1 MQFVITEEFNE
12 GEVFFYFLA
21 ACAEPGI
28 GGGGK
33 RTLSAQFG
41 RLERS
46 SCLWLNW
53 TNISVRG
60 QRICWEYPM
69 SAWVSFPRLD
79 FFTIF
84 TFSSLFP
91 QYVKEVLCFAL
102 AKSIFGCGA
111 ERCSRLPWAALG
123 SSRGAGV
130 RFLPEAAAGEA
141 AGCSLQ
147 LQIFNLCCLGIG
159 IKSSTILLLIPESFQ
174 LAQN

>member
-1 MQFVITEEFNE
+1 
-12 GEVFFYFLA
+12 
-21 ACAEPGI
+21 
-28 GGGGK
+28 
-33 RTLSAQFG
+33 
-41 RLERS
+41 
-46 SCLWLNW
+46 
-53 TNISVRG
+53 
-60 QRICWEYPM
+60 M

-130 RFLPEAAAGEA
+130 RFPPEAAAA
-141 AGCSLQ
+141 AAASRSSSGVLTPAANLQ
-147 LQIFNLCCLGIG
+147 FVLFGNRDQVLCY
-159 IKSSTILLLIPESFQ
+159 SSTCTRALPIDAELERESGSSLYFKYTRVFPICAE
-174 LAQN
+174 LERVHERDLGYSG